1 MELNDNAERVLK
13 SNIKILFEQ
22 LENAVDEYIC
32 SGHCIGEFSFIN
44 AYLSATLNAVVAY
57 IDRLIEVKRM
67 LEDDIV
73 EALKFANNL
82 QKHNPQLIRMIKSNG
97 GFEFPFCI
105 EEDGFE
111 FIEISIVWD
120 ECIGLKTKK
129 SSQKESYEKYFQQRK
144 VIDTLTP
151 IITYLL
157 DGRETEINQHIFTL

>member
-1 MELNDNAERVLK
+1 M
-13 SNIKILFEQ
+13 
-22 LENAVDEYIC
+22 LEND
-32 SGHCIGEFSFIN
+32 
-44 AYLSATLNAVVAY
+44 
-57 IDRLIEVKRM
+57 M
-67 LEDDIV
+67 V

-82 QKHNPQLIRMIKSNG
+82 QKHNPQLIRMVKSNG

-105 EEDGFE
+105 EDEFE

-120 ECIGLKTKK
+120 ECTGLKTKK

-157 DGRETEINQHIFTL
+157 DGREAEINQHIFTL